1 MELKM
6 WQLMDAKNR
15 FSELV
20 EKALHAGPQHVSRRG
35 VDAVVVVSA
44 VDYGKL
50 TSKAPSFKDFLMS
63 GESFEGLE
71 FERDQSGMREVEL

>member
-1 MELKM
+1 M
-6 WQLMDAKNR
+6 WQQMEAKNR

-44 VDYGKL
+44 IDYSKL
-50 TSKAPSFKDFLMS
+50 TSKTPSFKDFLMS

-71 FERDQSGMREVEL
+71 FERDQSGMREVKF